1 MTAFYIVIAVLA
13 ALNLGQE
20 LRRDLMMFQQNSYRR
35 DRYQRWLRSSADTT
49 SAWRLSAMVIF
60 LMSLTGF
67 GLELIAMPLIG
78 LFSCSH
84 YAVLA
89 AKKYKLPL
97 VWTKRA
103 LRIYTVAVIISL
115 AVCGAAELLFDGHDA
130 VRFSSI
136 AAITLMGCYC
146 ASHIIIVIA
155 NYLLTPI
162 EKAINRKFYNDAASR
177 LASMPGLK
185 IIGVTGS
192 YGKTST
198 KHYLHR
204 ILSEQYDTLM
214 TPGNFNTTLGVVRTI
229 REHLKPY
236 NEVFVVEMGAKE
248 VGDIKEIC
256 DLVHPQAGI
265 VTAVGPQHLE
275 SFKTIENIQSTK
287 FELVDSLPADGFA
300 VVNNDFSLIADRK
313 VDNVKCLRYAVSTPE
328 GAGLTA
334 KDITYG
340 PTGTDFTAV
349 AADGWQLRLHTRL
362 VGECNISNLLAA
374 IAIARYLGVSDAKIK
389 YAVGEIEQVEHRL
402 SIRRAPGGTVVIDDA
417 YNSNPVGSAMALD
430 VLSGMKEGR
439 RIVVTPGMVELGERT
454 YELNRSFGEKI
465 AGSADIAVIVCKY
478 NRDAILEGIKNKGMR
493 ADAIYTV
500 DSFADAQKLLAGM
513 LRAGDTVLY
522 ENDLPDT
529 YK

>member
-1 MTAFYIVIAVLA
+1 MTAFHIVVAVLT
-13 ALNLGQE
+13 ALNLGME
-20 LRRDLMMFQQNSYRR
+20 LQRDLMMFQQNSYRR
-35 DRYQRWLRSSADTT
+35 DRYLRWLRSSSDTT
-49 SAWRLSAMVIF
+49 SMWRLSALIIF
-60 LMSLTGF
+60 LISLTGF

-78 LFSCSH
+78 LFACAH
-84 YAVLA
+84 WGALA

-115 AVCGAAELLFDGHDA
+115 AVFGTAEALFGGYGT
-130 VRFSSI
+130 VKFPSI
-136 AAITLMGCYC
+136 AAITFMGCYC

-155 NYLLTPI
+155 NVLLTPV
-162 EKAINRKFYNDAASR
+162 EKAINRKYYNDAASR

-300 VVNNDFSLIADRK
+300 VVNNDFSLIAGHK
-313 VDNVKCLRYAVSTPE
+313 VDNVKCLRYAVSIPD

-334 KDITYG
+334 KDISYG

-349 AADGWQLRLHTRL
+349 AEDGWQLQLHTRL

-430 VLSGMKEGR
+430 VLSGMKDGR

-465 AGSADIAVIVCKY
+465 AVAADIAVIVCKY
-478 NRDAILEGIKNKGMR
+478 NRDAILEGIKSKGMG
-493 ADAIYTV
+493 ADAIYTA
-500 DSFADAQKLLAGM
+500 DSFAEAQKLLAGM
-513 LRAGDTVLY
+513 LRTGDTILY

>member
-1 MTAFYIVIAVLA
+1 MIVFYTVIALLT
-13 ALNLGQE
+13 ALNLILE
-20 LRRDLMMFQQNSYRR
+20 LHRDLMMFQQNSYRR
-35 DRYQRWLRSSADTT
+35 DRYQRWLKSSADTT
-49 SAWRLSAMVIF
+49 SPWRLAAMIIF

-67 GLELIAMPLIG
+67 GLELIALPMIG
-78 LFSCSH
+78 LFAASH
-84 YAVLA
+84 SGVLA
-89 AKKYKLPL
+89 SKKYKLPL

-103 LRIYTVAVIISL
+103 RRIYAVAVVLSL
-115 AVCGAAELLFDGHDA
+115 VICGVAELLFDGEDA
-130 VRFSSI
+130 DRFCRI
-136 AAITLMGCYC
+136 AAISLFGCYC
-146 ASHIIIVIA
+146 ISHIIIVVA
-155 NYLLTPI
+155 NWLLTPV
-162 EKAINRKFYNDAASR
+162 EKAINRKYYNDAAQR
-177 LASMPGLK
+177 LASMPDLK
-185 IIGVTGS
+185 IVGVTGS

-236 NEVFVVEMGAKE
+236 NEVIVVEMGAKE

-256 DLVHPQAGI
+256 DLVHPHAGI

-300 VVNNDFSLIADRK
+300 VINNDFDKIADRE
-313 VDNVKCLRYAVSTPE
+313 VSNVKCLRYAVSNAD

-334 KDITYG
+334 KDISYG

-349 AADGWQLRLHTRL
+349 AADGWELKLHTRL

-374 IAIARYLGVSDAKIK
+374 IAIARYLGVSDEKIK

-417 YNSNPVGSAMALD
+417 YNSNPVGSSMALD
-430 VLSGMKEGR
+430 VLSGMNTGR

-454 YELNRSFGEKI
+454 YELNRAFGEKI
-465 AGSADIAVIVCKY
+465 ACSADIAVIVCKY
-478 NRDAILEGIKNKGMR
+478 NRDAILEGIKSKGMP

-513 LRAGDTVLY
+513 LRSGDTVLY